1 MEDCTSTFWP
11 NVSQLFYFPLLV
23 YAFLHA
29 KEHFVFFY
37 IVITGARFFPFSG
50 LYKTPWYAVVA
61 GISVASATL
70 SYKSLSPTFLAALF
84 DICLVVWVVLLKRDA
99 KVKSS

>member
-37 IVITGARFFPFSG
+37 IVITGAHFFLLVG
-50 LYKTPWYAVVA
+50 YIKHRGMPWLQGY
-61 GISVASATL
+61 
-70 SYKSLSPTFLAALF
+70 
-84 DICLVVWVVLLKRDA
+84 LLQVRL
-99 KVKSS
+99 